1 MGDAVYGREDKEM
14 GRSYMPDKWQAL
26 EVQKGEYKSEK
37 FPDTSL
43 ASEAELAA

>member
-1 MGDAVYGREDKEM
+1 
-14 GRSYMPDKWQAL
+14 MPDKRYAL
-26 EVQKGEYKSEK
+26 EVQKGKDESEE

>member
-1 MGDAVYGREDKEM
+1 M
-14 GRSYMPDKWQAL
+14 GRSYMPSKWQAL
-26 EVQKGEYKSEK
+26 KVQKGEDESEE